1 MKSVSAGVRVAIL
14 FLLLAIG
21 TYIVWKNLGQNPAG
35 SSNQILLARFR
46 DASGLPK
53 GSKVVVAGLPKG
65 EVIGLD
71 VEGRYALVTFKLSK
85 DIPVWSSATVF
96 KKATSLL
103 GENYLEVDPGEA
115 VRAGADG
122 TKHTF
127 TPLGSAN
134 TPADAKNNVPEHKPC
149 PDYDSNDDK
158 KRNACREILHV
169 VEATTPDQLLH
180 RIEETLPNVDRV
192 LESVRDLSEDV
203 RRVVNGPLTS
213 VANRVDGL
221 VQKEAGTVADIIE
234 RADRSMAKIEAISND
249 LRSISQDADPR
260 IKQMLKNLDDAS
272 ADAKDLIATAK
283 DELKQTGDKLR
294 GKLDKLDGVID
305 NTTSIT
311 KKIDEDK
318 GTLGRLVN
326 DPAIADNVEQITD
339 DAKGFLG
346 TLFNLK
352 AYVGLRSEYNFGSGL
367 LRNYISVEL
376 HTRPDKFYLIELE
389 KGPRGDYPDIT
400 LTFDPTVD
408 PNAWIKKSV
417 ISDSIRF
424 TFQFA
429 KRFDWLTLRYGLKE
443 STGGIGA
450 DADIAWWGHNLKFS
464 ADVFDATFDKYPRV
478 KLAAAYEVFRNLYI
492 LGGVDEL
499 LNRPQNLQIIEGTAD
514 VPTQFDTFRY
524 GRDYF
529 LGGMLRFNDEDLT
542 ALLTVGGS
550 ALAGAVK

>member
-1 MKSVSAGVRVAIL
+1 MKALSAGVRVAVL
-14 FLLLAIG
+14 FLLLAVG
-21 TYIVWKNLGQNPAG
+21 TYVVWKNLGRNAAG
-35 SSNQILLARFR
+35 EDNQILFANFR

-53 GSKVVVAGLPKG
+53 KSKVVVAGLPQG
-65 EVIGLD
+65 EVIDLE
-71 VEGRYALVTFKLSK
+71 VVGRYAKVTFKLSN
-85 DIPVWSSATVF
+85 DIKVWSNARIF

-103 GENYLEVDPGEA
+103 GENYLEVDPGDETA
-115 VRAGADG
+115 TGPDG
-122 TKHTF
+122 KKETF
-127 TPLGSAN
+127 TRLG
-134 TPADAKNNVPEHKPC
+134 PPC
-149 PDYDSNDDK
+149 PDYDSDNPL
-158 KRNACREILHV
+158 KRDACRQIRNP

-180 RIEETLPNVDRV
+180 RIEQTMPNVDRV
-192 LESVRDLSEDV
+192 LESVRDLSEDL
-203 RRVVNGPLTS
+203 RGVVNGPLKN
-213 VANRVDGL
+213 VATRIDGL
-221 VQKEAGTVADIIE
+221 VQKESNTVADIIE
-234 RADRSMAKIEAISND
+234 RADRSMKKIDQITED
-249 LRSISQDADPR
+249 LRDISRDADPR
-260 IKQMLKNLDDAS
+260 IKEMLKNLDDAS

-352 AYVGLRSEYNFGSGL
+352 TYVGLRSEYNIGAGL
-367 LRNYISVEL
+367 ARHYVSVEL

-389 KGPRGDYPDIT
+389 KGPRGTYPDVT

-408 PNAWIKKSV
+408 PNHWVRKSV

-429 KRFDWLTLRYGLKE
+429 KRFDWLTLRYGIKE

-450 DADIAWWGHNLKFS
+450 DADLVWWGRNLKFS
-464 ADVFDATFDKYPRV
+464 ADGFDATWDTYPRV
-478 KLAAAYEVFRNLYI
+478 KLTAAYEMFRHIYI

-499 LNRPQNLQIIEGTAD
+499 LNKPQTLQIVTGTSG
-514 VPTQFDTFRY
+514 VPIQFDTFRY

-529 LGGMLRFNDEDLT
+529 FGGMLKFNDEDLS

-550 ALAGAVK
+550 ALAGAAK

>member
-1 MKSVSAGVRVAIL
+1 MKSLSAGVKVAVL
-14 FLLLAIG
+14 FLLLAVG

-35 SSNQILLARFR
+35 KNNQEFYALFR

-53 GSKVVVAGLPKG
+53 KSKVVVAGLPQG
-65 EVIGLD
+65 EVIDLE
-71 VEGRYALVTFKLSK
+71 VNGRYAKVTFRISK
-85 DIPVWSSATVF
+85 DIKVWSSATVF

-103 GENYLEVDPGEA
+103 GENYLEVDPGEQ
-115 VRAGADG
+115 VRAGPDG
-122 TKHTF
+122 SKASF
-127 TPLGSAN
+127 TPLG
-134 TPADAKNNVPEHKPC
+134 ADCKDYESPDEKLREPC
-149 PDYDSNDDK
+149 
-158 KRNACREILHV
+158 RRIEHV

-180 RIEETLPNVDRV
+180 RIDETLPNVDRV
-192 LESVRDLSEDV
+192 LESVRDLSEDL
-203 RRVVNGPLTS
+203 RGVVNGPLKS

-221 VQKEAGTVADIIE
+221 VQKEANTVADVIE
-234 RADRSMAKIEAISND
+234 RADRSMQKIEAITND
-249 LRSISQDADPR
+249 LREISKDADPK
-260 IKQMLKNLDDAS
+260 IKEMLKNLDDAS
-272 ADAKDLIATAK
+272 SDAKDLIATAK

-352 AYVGLRSEYNFGSGL
+352 TYVGLRSEYNVGAGL

-389 KGPRGDYPDIT
+389 KGPRGDYPDVT

-408 PNAWIKKSV
+408 PNHWIRKSV

-429 KRFDWLTLRYGLKE
+429 KRLDWLTLRYGIKE

-450 DADIAWWGHNLKFS
+450 DADFAWWGHDLKFS
-464 ADVFDATFDKYPRV
+464 VDGFDASFDKYPRI
-478 KLAAAYEVFRNLYI
+478 KIAAALEVFKDLYV

-499 LNRPQNLQIIEGTAD
+499 LNKPQTLDIVEGNSS
-514 VPTQFDTFRY
+514 VPTQFDTFRF

-529 LGGMLRFNDEDLT
+529 IGGMLKFNDEDLS

-550 ALAGAVK
+550 ALAGATK